1 MNPSKYKRQRA
12 INFDLNGDALKE
24 YYSESNPNGAY
35 KDIERFMKNNGFI
48 HRQWS
53 GYCSKK
59 PMTNFDLLVLFAQM
73 YEKMPWLNNC
83 VERMDATTIDSVFDI
98 KEMMSKNMQERADR
112 ENSSRSQNHKNK
124 SSVLAR
130 LAENK
135 KLIEQKSSG
144 QQEKMHHRE
153 TER

>member
-12 INFDLNGDALKE
+12 INFDLNGDALKK

-53 GYCSKK
+53 GYCSKR
-59 PMTNFDLLVLFAQM
+59 PMTNFDLLLLFDQM
-73 YEKMPWLNNC
+73 YENMPWLNNC
-83 VERMDATTIDSVFDI
+83 AERMDATTIDSVFDI
-98 KEMMSKNMQERADR
+98 KAMMSKNMQGKAER
-112 ENSSRSQNHKNK
+112 EGGSRHQDQKK
-124 SSVLAR
+124 KPSVLAR
-130 LAENK
+130 LERNK
-135 KLIEQKSSG
+135 KTIEQKNG
-144 QQEKMHHRE
+144 NQPEKIHHRE